1 MMIVLVCLR
10 DEADKEG
17 ERGGDK
23 GGAAGGVESV
33 AEASVSDFSFAFFN
47 LCSHSLKFS
56 AQ

>member
-1 MMIVLVCLR
+1 MIVLFGLR
-10 DEADKEG
+10 DEGDKEG

-23 GGAAGGVESV
+23 GGAAGGV
-33 AEASVSDFSFAFFN
+33 ASIVGTSDFSFALFN